1 MSASERPC
9 GAVPDDDASPAGRVP
24 LPAWELKRFCPPT
37 PASAAVVLPRAA
49 GCSRDMTGR
58 YGQWQQRGVVRRLL
72 RPGCRAVGRV
82 RTPRAGWNGLR
93 GRGVCGAR
101 SRREVSLPLA
111 VGRRKLPASAR
122 IAHHSD
128 TRARRAP
135 ASRHPTQTPIRGSKR
150 ECVRK
155 PPLRFCIVSSH
166 RFRKRDP
173 RKTMLF
179 LFRGHTGGFNGSATK
194 SRDWYERKI
203 ARV

>member
-1 MSASERPC
+1 
-9 GAVPDDDASPAGRVP
+9 
-24 LPAWELKRFCPPT
+24 
-37 PASAAVVLPRAA
+37 
-49 GCSRDMTGR
+49 MTGR

-111 VGRRKLPASAR
+111 VGRRKLVASAR
-122 IAHHSD
+122 IAPHSC
-128 TRARRAP
+128 TRAPRAP

-155 PPLRFCIVSSH
+155 PPLRFCTVSSH

-179 LFRGHTGGFNGSATK
+179 SFPGAHGGFNGSGISHVTFSYVKSRGFKSSLNATK
-194 SRDWYERKI
+194 WP
-203 ARV
+203 RVQPKPASPALQGFFFFLLLLELVRCV